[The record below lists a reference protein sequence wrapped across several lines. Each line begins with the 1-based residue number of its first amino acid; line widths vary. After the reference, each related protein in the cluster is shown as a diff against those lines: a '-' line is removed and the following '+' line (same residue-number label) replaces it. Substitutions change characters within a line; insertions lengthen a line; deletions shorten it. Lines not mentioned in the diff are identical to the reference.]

1 MIYGLGVDPDTHHL
15 AWSIVGIEYDRV
27 NPKPLLIDF
36 GTFEVERKKTGPE
49 AECEMIRTMTRGIK
63 MEDQTQQLLKEI
75 KIVTVESQQVYV
87 GKAFRA
93 NDLVRLAHVGGAAAQ
108 LFVLLCPQADL
119 KMPLPRDWK
128 GEVPKDIH
136 QSRILRKLLDSPA
149 KAKIDTLGVR
159 RSHVIDS
166 IGLAFW
172 GVSMYV
178 WSAQS
183 TRPPE
188 VKPRIYK

>member
-15 AWSIVGIEYDRV
+15 AWSIVRIEGDRL
-27 NPKPLLIDF
+27 NPLPTLIDF
-36 GTFEVERKKTGPE
+36 GTFEVQKKKTGSE
-49 AECEMIRTMTRGIK
+49 AECEMIRTMSRGVRMENSTR
-63 MEDQTQQLLKEI
+63 EI
-75 KIVTVESQQVYV
+75 LEHIRTLTVESQQVYV

-108 LFVLLCPQADL
+108 LFALLCPQADL
-119 KMPLPRDWK
+119 KMPLPQAWK

-136 QSRILRKLLDSPA
+136 QNRILRKLVDSPA
-149 KAKIDTLGVR
+149 KARIDGLGAR

-172 GVSMYV
+172 GASMYV
-178 WSAQS
+178 
-183 TRPPE
+183 
-188 VKPRIYK
+188 